1 MTLRARTPR
10 AVIASLAAMLT
21 AALAWALAGGQT
33 TGPSDGDGAARARV
47 QRGPAVKVDFVLR
60 EVTGR
65 PFHFRRDTD
74 GTVTLLFF
82 GYTSCPD
89 VCPVTLSNLAA
100 VLRDLPADQRRRVTV
115 VFVSTDPERDTPRRV
130 ATWLARFDPAFVGL
144 VGSRPEVATVQ
155 VALGLVPATSGPER
169 FVIGHAAQVIVFA
182 PDGQSREDYPFGTRQ
197 ADWAVVLS
205 RLLASLGPTRWS
217 GPPGAAT
224 GS

>member
-1 MTLRARTPR
+1 MMPRVRAPS
-10 AVIASLAAMLT
+10 AVVAGLAAMLG
-21 AALAWALAGGQT
+21 AALTWALAGGQT
-33 TGPSDGDGAARARV
+33 AGPSDGDGGGRVRV
-47 QRGPAVKVDFVLR
+47 QRGPAVKIDFALPD
-60 EVTGR
+60 VTGR

-82 GYTSCPD
+82 GYASCPE
-89 VCPVTLSNLAA
+89 VCPVTLGNLAA
-100 VLRDLPADQRRRVTV
+100 VLQDFPADQRRWVTV

-197 ADWAVVLS
+197 ADWAVVLN

-224 GS
+224 RS